1 MQGEVSTPQAVNQ
14 SPQTARNPPAGGF
27 HNPSPS
33 CPRGERGKGPSARPQ
48 TAQGQRA
55 GLPRAR
61 LLPLLCLSPSPSA
74 AFTVVAIKCQLLGV
88 RNNKHCNSAQ
98 SQHPL
103 RVSETVRPV
112 TGRLRGPATP
122 PASAVSAPSVNRD
135 GDRVAVALGQ
145 RMKGCRGMEAACSLS
160 PSLPTPHSPRG
171 RMAQIRSSH
180 LLPISANARGALG
193 AAHKAPKAA
202 WGSGPLSG
210 AQGWAKR
217 ELLPC
222 PKENLPRG
230 AHPREPEGHGVCDK
244 GDQGVPA

>member
-1 MQGEVSTPQAVNQ
+1 MGRGAKDP
-14 SPQTARNPPAGGF
+14 RPA
-27 HNPSPS
+27 PKL
-33 CPRGERGKGPSARPQ
+33 PRDSERGLPS
-48 TAQGQRA
+48 
-55 GLPRAR
+55 AR

-180 LLPISANARGALG
+180 LLPISGNARGALG

-202 WGSGPLSG
+202 WGVGPSG

-217 ELLPC
+217 ELLPG

-230 AHPREPEGHGVCDK
+230 AHPREPEGRGVCDK

>member
-1 MQGEVSTPQAVNQ
+1 MQGEVPTPQAINQ
-14 SPQTARNPPAGGF
+14 SPQTAPSPPAGGF

-55 GLPRAR
+55 GLPSAR

-180 LLPISANARGALG
+180 LLPISGNARGALG

-202 WGSGPLSG
+202 WGVGPSG

-217 ELLPC
+217 ELLPG

-230 AHPREPEGHGVCDK
+230 AHPREPEGRGVCDK